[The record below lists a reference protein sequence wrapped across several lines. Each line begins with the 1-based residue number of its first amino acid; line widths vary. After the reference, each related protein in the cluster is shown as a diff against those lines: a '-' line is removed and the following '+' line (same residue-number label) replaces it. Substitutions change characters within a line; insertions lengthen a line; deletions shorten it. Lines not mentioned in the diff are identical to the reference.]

1 MLIKIINPNTTQ
13 SMTKSIEK
21 AAKKYAG
28 KDTEIIAVNPVMG
41 PDSIETYYDEY
52 LSVPGVLEEIIKGD
66 REERVDAFVIACFN
80 DPGLY
85 AARELTSK
93 PVIGIAEAAITT
105 AKFIAPCFSVVTV
118 LNRSKHITKEIIRKY
133 NAQDYCASVR
143 ATNLSVLDFDR
154 CPEKG
159 LEALAEESR
168 KAVEQ
173 DGAECILLGCAGFV
187 NFVEDLQKTLGVP
200 VLDGVSPAVKFAEI
214 LVDMGCR
221 TSKILTYGFPE
232 KKQIIGFSDI
242 LKKLWD

>member
-13 SMTKSIEK
+13 SMTESIEK
-21 AAKKYAG
+21 AAKKYVNN
-28 KDTEIIAVNPVMG
+28 DTKVIAVSPDIG

-52 LSVPGVLEEIIKGD
+52 LSVPGVLEEVIKGN
-66 REERVDAFVIACFN
+66 REEGGDAFVIACFN

-118 LNRSKHITKEIIRKY
+118 LNRSKYITKKIIKNY
-133 NAQDYCASVR
+133 GAQDYCTSVR
-143 ATNLSVLDFDR
+143 ATNLGVLDFER
-154 CPEKG
+154 HPEKG
-159 LEALAEESR
+159 LKALADESR

-187 NFVEDLQKTLGVP
+187 NFVEDLQKH
-200 VLDGVSPAVKFAEI
+200 
-214 LVDMGCR
+214 
-221 TSKILTYGFPE
+221 
-232 KKQIIGFSDI
+232 
-242 LKKLWD
+242 